1 MVSPEQAIR
10 EAKAFR
16 TYFDSVGIEV
26 KDKNEWKEGSF
37 EEAQSK
43 RMPLR
48 AIRSDQKL
56 RLDERTVFLTF
67 SLQDGKV
74 YSEISGVTI
83 WNFMMAKKEEE
94 LREASNLISAV
105 FSS

>member
-1 MVSPEQAIR
+1 
-10 EAKAFR
+10 
-16 TYFDSVGIEV
+16 
-26 KDKNEWKEGSF
+26 
-37 EEAQSK
+37 
-43 RMPLR
+43 MPLR